1 MGTIR
6 SLLDALDEREIARRV
21 TIEHDEAR
29 MRYPLSSNTVGD
41 FREFMDLIS
50 DYYSYHDSTCIS
62 RGGRLSHTDAYG
74 EVKELLEREGRRRGN
89 GNIVAMFNDVHD
101 GLNAGARGVLDS
113 IADGL
118 KARAVERYTTAM
130 FDMHVAPNAWDDK
143 VDIIRQFIQCC
154 GPMLAGSIVASQ
166 PERYAHDYSELI
178 RSYVEGLRRTSSIFR
193 RL

>member
-1 MGTIR
+1 MGTIEN
-6 SLLDALDEREIARRV
+6 LLAALEEREIARRV

-29 MRYPLSSNTVGD
+29 MRYPLSSNTVRD
-41 FREFMDLIS
+41 FREFMDLIA
-50 DYYSYHDSTCIS
+50 DYYTYHDSVCIS

-74 EVKELLEREGRRRGN
+74 EAKELLERDSRRRGN
-89 GNIVAMFNDVHD
+89 GNIVALFNDACD
-101 GLNAGARGVLDS
+101 GTNGGVRIILDS

-166 PERYAHDYSELI
+166 PERYARDYSELI